1 MAYSLTTLAEY
12 IYDVEFDFGDL
23 FRDRYPDADAARAG
37 EVPLIVD
44 WLEAHM
50 GELNVLVYS
59 NFKAVN
65 EEVEDFG
72 QEEAAILLE
81 MYMFNYYRKMS
92 RLALRAK
99 DTTVAGATLDFKSI
113 QEGDSVI
120 TMPEASSSGGGTTDL
135 PKHYRLLMEQAKDNL
150 EILVAQY
157 NSLHSPPNQVSGDD
171 GA

>member
-1 MAYSLTTLAEY
+1 MAYSLNTLAEY

-23 FRDRYPDADAARAG
+23 FRDRYADEAAARAG
-37 EVPLIVD
+37 EVPLIAD
-44 WLEAHM
+44 WLEAHI

-59 NFKAVN
+59 NFQSVN
-65 EEVEDFG
+65 KEIEDFG
-72 QEEAAILLE
+72 QEESAILLE

-99 DTTVAGATLDFKSI
+99 DTAVAGATMDFKSI

-150 EILVAQY
+150 ETLVAQY